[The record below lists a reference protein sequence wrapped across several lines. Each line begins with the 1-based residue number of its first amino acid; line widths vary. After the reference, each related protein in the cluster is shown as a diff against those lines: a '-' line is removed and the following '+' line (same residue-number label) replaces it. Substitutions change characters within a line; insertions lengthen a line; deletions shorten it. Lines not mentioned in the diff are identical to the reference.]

1 MAQLST
7 HLHFAKLVIENIQDD
22 IEVPPFL
29 LGITAPD
36 TYANNKTYLKYHYIK
51 DRDNGDDDIDVHEFY
66 EKFNFNKLSK
76 SLKWF
81 VIGYYAHL
89 WFDEYIKFN
98 TNRLT
103 LRNNEGL
110 EDKELSQC
118 IRDLFKHYD
127 RQITEDYYDNT
138 MKKNIENYKLIL
150 NLKPLKFIKIDRC
163 KEALLAELS
172 KGPVND
178 IKEGLIYEEDYL
190 KLIDSSVIKFL
201 KSLN

>member
-7 HLHFAKLVIENIQDD
+7 HLHFAKLVLENIQDD

-36 TYANNKTYLKYHYIK
+36 TYTNNKTYLKYHYIK

-66 EKFNFNKLSK
+66 EKFNFKKLSK

-118 IRDLFKHYD
+118 IKDLFKHYD
-127 RQITEDYYDNT
+127 RQITEDYYDDT
-138 MKKNIENYKLIL
+138 MKNNIENFKLNL
-150 NLKPLKFIKIDRC
+150 NLKPLKFIKVDKC
-163 KEALLAELS
+163 KEVLLTELS

-178 IKEGLIYEEDYL
+178 IKEDLIYKEDYL
-190 KLIDSSVIKFL
+190 ELIDNSVIKFL

>member
-36 TYANNKTYLKYHYIK
+36 TYTNNKTYLKYHYIK

-66 EKFNFNKLSK
+66 EKFNFKKLSK
-76 SLKWF
+76 SHKWF

-98 TNRLT
+98 SNKLT
-103 LRNNEGL
+103 LRNNDDL
-110 EDKELSQC
+110 KSSELTQC

-127 RQITEDYYDNT
+127 RQITEDYYDEKL
-138 MKKNIENYKLIL
+138 KKNILDYKINLS
-150 NLKPLKFIKIDRC
+150 LKPIKFIKIDRC
-163 KEALLAELS
+163 KEILINELN
-172 KGPVND
+172 KGLTND
-178 IKEGLIYEEDYL
+178 VKEDLIYEDEYL
-190 KLIDSSVIKFL
+190 ELIDSSVIKFL

>member
-7 HLHFAKLVIENIQDD
+7 HLHFAKLVIENVQDE

-36 TYANNKTYLKYHYIK
+36 TYNTNKTYLKYHYIK

-66 EKFNFNKLSK
+66 EKFNLNKLSK

-110 EDKELSQC
+110 EDKELSKC
-118 IRDLFKHYD
+118 IKDLFKHYD
-127 RQITEDYYDNT
+127 RQVTEDYYNST
-138 MKKNIENYKLIL
+138 VKKNIENFKLNL
-150 NLKPLKFIKIDRC
+150 NLKPLKFIKVDRC
-163 KEALLAELS
+163 KEVLMNELS

-178 IKEGLIYEEDYL
+178 VKEDLIYKEDYL
-190 KLIDSSVIKFL
+190 DLIDNSVEKFL

>member
-7 HLHFAKLVIENIQDD
+7 HLHFAKLIIENIQDD

-29 LGITAPD
+29 LGISAPD
-36 TYANNKTYLKYHYIK
+36 TYSNNKTYLKYHYIK
-51 DRDNGDDDIDVHEFY
+51 DRENGDDDIDVHEFY
-66 EKFNFNKLSK
+66 EKFNFNKLEKSK
-76 SLKWF
+76 KWF

-110 EDKELSQC
+110 NGKELSQH
-118 IRDLFKHYD
+118 IKDLFKHYD
-127 RQITEDYYDNT
+127 RQITEEYYD
-138 MKKNIENYKLIL
+138 KNIKEKIENYKLNL
-150 NLKPLKFIKIDRC
+150 NLKPLKFIKINKC
-163 KEALLAELS
+163 KEILLSELD
-172 KGPVND
+172 KGPKYD
-178 IKEGLIYEEDYL
+178 IREDLIYKDEYL
-190 KLIDSSVIKFL
+190 ELIDNSVIKFL

>member
-36 TYANNKTYLKYHYIK
+36 TYTNNKTYLKYHYIK

-66 EKFNFNKLSK
+66 EKFNLSKLSN
-76 SLKWF
+76 SHKWF

-98 TNRLT
+98 SNRLT

-110 EDKELSQC
+110 SDSELSQC
-118 IRDLFKHYD
+118 IKDLFKHYD
-127 RQITEDYYDNT
+127 RQITEDYYGTNI
-138 MKKNIENYKLIL
+138 KKTIESFDLNL
-150 NLKPLKFIKIDRC
+150 NLKTLKFIKINRC
-163 KEALLAELS
+163 KEVLLNELS
-172 KGPVND
+172 KGPKNVIRED
-178 IKEGLIYEEDYL
+178 LIYKDEYL
-190 KLIDSSVIKFL
+190 ELIDNSVEKFL

>member
-36 TYANNKTYLKYHYIK
+36 TFINNKTYLKYHYIK
-51 DRDNGDDDIDVHEFY
+51 DKENGDDDIDVHEFY
-66 EKFNFNKLSK
+66 EKFNLEKLSNPI
-76 SLKWF
+76 KWF

-98 TNRLT
+98 SNKLT
-103 LRNNEGL
+103 LRNNYNL
-110 EDKELSQC
+110 ESSELSQC
-118 IRDLFKHYD
+118 IKNLFKHYD
-127 RQITEDYYDNT
+127 RQITEDYYSENIKT
-138 MKKNIENYKLIL
+138 KIKNIKLNL
-150 NLKPLKFIKIDRC
+150 NLKTIKFIKIEKC
-163 KEALLAELS
+163 KGLLITELN
-172 KGPVND
+172 KGPKND
-178 IKEGLIYEEDYL
+178 VKEDLIYKDEYL
-190 KLIDSSVIKFL
+190 ELIDNSVVKFL

>member
-7 HLHFAKLVIENIQDD
+7 HLHFAKLVLENIQDD

-36 TYANNKTYLKYHYIK
+36 TYTNNKTYLKYHYIK

-66 EKFNFNKLSK
+66 EKFNFKKLSK

-118 IRDLFKHYD
+118 IKDLFKHYD
-127 RQITEDYYDNT
+127 RQITEDFYDDT
-138 MKKNIENYKLIL
+138 MKNNIENFKLNL
-150 NLKPLKFIKIDRC
+150 NLKPLKFIKVDKC
-163 KEALLAELS
+163 KEVLLTELS

-178 IKEGLIYEEDYL
+178 IKEDLIYKEDYL
-190 KLIDSSVIKFL
+190 ELIDNSVIKFL

>member
-36 TYANNKTYLKYHYIK
+36 TYTNNKTYLKYHYIK

>member
-7 HLHFAKLVIENIQDD
+7 HLHFAKLVLENIQDD

-36 TYANNKTYLKYHYIK
+36 TYTNNKTYLKYHYIK

-66 EKFNFNKLSK
+66 EKFNFKKLSK

-81 VIGYYAHL
+81 VVGYYAHL

-118 IRDLFKHYD
+118 IKDLFKHYD
-127 RQITEDYYDNT
+127 RQITEDYYDDT
-138 MKKNIENYKLIL
+138 MKNNLENFKLNL
-150 NLKPLKFIKIDRC
+150 NLKPLKFIKVEKC
-163 KEALLAELS
+163 KEVLLTELS

-178 IKEGLIYEEDYL
+178 IKEDLIYKEDYL
-190 KLIDSSVIKFL
+190 ELIDNSVVKFL

>member
-7 HLHFAKLVIENIQDD
+7 HLHFAKLVIENVQDE

-36 TYANNKTYLKYHYIK
+36 TYNTNKTYLKYHYIK

-66 EKFNFNKLSK
+66 EKFNLNKLSK

-110 EDKELSQC
+110 EDKELSKC
-118 IRDLFKHYD
+118 IKDLFKHYD
-127 RQITEDYYDNT
+127 RQVTEDYYNST
-138 MKKNIENYKLIL
+138 VKKNIENFKLNL
-150 NLKPLKFIKIDRC
+150 NLKPLKFIKIDKC
-163 KEALLAELS
+163 KDVLLTEIS
-172 KGPVND
+172 KGTEND
-178 IKEGLIYEEDYL
+178 IKEDLIYKEEYL
-190 KLIDSSVIKFL
+190 ELIDNSVIKFL
-201 KSLN
+201 KSLK